1 MAVLV
6 FPAQYDGVLSFLPIQ
21 IFLKNYRKCENKHYR
36 YLFQVG
42 DDIWGQKYIDNLKKE
57 KVETQYVEI
66 TENSSTGV
74 AQIIV
79 SEPGDNQIVIVAGAN
94 NNLCLKDLEKAE
106 DVIKN
111 AAVLLL
117 QLETAEEVAIKASQ
131 MCQGVSNFVNL
142 VLVYFILGILDINT
156 KWCTGFVKL

>member
-1 MAVLV
+1 M
-6 FPAQYDGVLSFLPIQ
+6 DS
-21 IFLKNYRKCENKHYR
+21 
-36 YLFQVG
+36 LFQVG
-42 DDIWGQKYIDNLKKE
+42 DDIWGQKYIDNLKQE

-66 TENSSTGV
+66 TENTSTGV

-94 NNLCLKDLEKAE
+94 NNLYLEDLERAKNA
-106 DVIKN
+106 ITN

-131 MCQGVSNFVNL
+131 MCQGVS
-142 VLVYFILGILDINT
+142 
-156 KWCTGFVKL
+156 